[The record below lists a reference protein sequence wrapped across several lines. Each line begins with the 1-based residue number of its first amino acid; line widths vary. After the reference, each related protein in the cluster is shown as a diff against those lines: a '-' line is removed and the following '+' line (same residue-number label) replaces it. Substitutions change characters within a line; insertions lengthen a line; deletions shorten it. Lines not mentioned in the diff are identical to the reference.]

1 MNSLIKSKSILFLLC
16 LTITACS
23 SVKNLNK
30 SDAQNGSKISSNKM
44 TDKKKSPLVLVDEN
58 GKLGDLLKSGGDE
71 IGSVNKYLW
80 QASLEVLNFLPINS
94 ADPFSGIIVFGK
106 GKAPGSTQIYDATI
120 YVSDPALD
128 ARSLSVTV
136 RSSNGVISSVA
147 KREIENAILSKARQ
161 LRLKSLDL

>member
-1 MNSLIKSKSILFLLC
+1 MKSKSILFLIC
-16 LTITACS
+16 LTLTACS
-23 SVKNLNK
+23 SIKNLNK
-30 SDAQNGSKISSNKM
+30 SEAQNGSKILSNEM
-44 TDKKKSPLVLVDEN
+44 TDKKKSPIVLVDDN
-58 GKLGDLLKSGGDE
+58 GKLGDIFKSGGDE

-106 GKAPGSTQIYDATI
+106 GKAPGSTQTYDATI
-120 YVSDPALD
+120 YISDPALD

-161 LRLKSLDL
+161 LRLKALDL